1 MRIEHGEPIPP
12 TSLGHRV
19 KHRFTARPRPS
30 VQTCVRRAIL
40 AAAALVAAA
49 MPVAGVMAQTS
60 GSYPN
65 KPVHI
70 LVGFPAG
77 GPVDTLA
84 RAIGQK
90 LSESMGQPVGS
101 VIRSLRLFESRQNA
115 GCTVDSSGQGIQLR
129 NTSSAIPSN
138 FSFTARHVGICR
150 SRVR

>member
-1 MRIEHGEPIPP
+1 M
-12 TSLGHRV
+12 

-90 LSESMGQPVGS
+90 LSESMGQSVGS
-101 VIRSLRLFESRQNA
+101 VIRSLRLFPLRQTSCRLPFHADDPRRSDTKCKEINIQQ
-115 GCTVDSSGQGIQLR
+115 SSKR
-129 NTSSAIPSN
+129 RP
-138 FSFTARHVGICR
+138 
-150 SRVR
+150 